1 VSAPAGPYVTFRN
14 AAEFRAWL
22 RKNHRR
28 ETELLVRIYKVHAAA
43 RGLTYSQALDEAL
56 CFGWIDGV
64 RRSLDADS
72 FTIRYSPRTPR
83 SIWSRINVAHV
94 QRLIREGRMEKEGLA
109 AFEARSEERT
119 GIYSFE
125 RAAAAKLTP
134 ALTRRFK
141 AAPAA
146 WKHFQAEAP
155 WYRRTAAHWIMS
167 GKKEET
173 RLRRLDLL
181 IDCSKKGVRI
191 PALRRE
197 SKQKSGR

>member
-1 VSAPAGPYVTFRN
+1 MSAPVSFRN
-14 AAEFRAWL
+14 AAAFRAWL
-22 RKNHRR
+22 RKNHKG
-28 ETELLVRIYKVHAAA
+28 ETALLVRIYKVHATE
-43 RGLTYSQALDEAL
+43 RGMIYSQALDEAL

-64 RRSLDADS
+64 RRGLDADS
-72 FTIRYSPRTPR
+72 FTIRFSPRKPR

-94 QRLIREGRMEKEGLA
+94 ARLIREGRMEKPGLA

-119 GIYSFE
+119 GVYSFE

-134 ALTRRFK
+134 ALERRFK
-141 AAPAA
+141 AVAVA

-155 WYRRTAAHWIMS
+155 WYRRTTTHWIMS

-173 RLRRLDLL
+173 QLRRLDLL
-181 IDCSKKGVRI
+181 IDCSRKGVRI

-197 SKQKSGR
+197 PKEKTGR